1 MAGLPRG
8 GEAMTLYQTLHIAIL
23 SATLIVAI
31 VTLLRNNKK
40 K

>member
-1 MAGLPRG
+1 MAELPRG
-8 GEAMTLYQTLHIAIL
+8 GEAMTIYQTLHILIL

-31 VTLLRNNKK
+31 ATYLHNKK